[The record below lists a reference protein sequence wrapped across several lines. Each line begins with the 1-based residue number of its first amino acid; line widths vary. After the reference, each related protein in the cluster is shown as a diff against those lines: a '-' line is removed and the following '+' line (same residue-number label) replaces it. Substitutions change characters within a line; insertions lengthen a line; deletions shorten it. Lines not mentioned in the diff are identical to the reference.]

1 MRARFILLGEKIED
15 RTQKTTNVAPSF
27 RVGPSRQIE
36 FTLNEQQ
43 AKRGVDCEAAFSCS
57 HSIMQIYC
65 VRLFAEIS
73 AERSNNGAME
83 FLKLQRDDGE

>member
-43 AKRGVDCEAAFSCS
+43 AKRGVDCEAAFFLLAFDYANLLCS
-57 HSIMQIYC
+57 F
-65 VRLFAEIS
+65 VR
-73 AERSNNGAME
+73 
-83 FLKLQRDDGE
+83 